1 MALNQ
6 RSTRTVL
13 AACMVSAAWSNASAQ
28 EIEPRAY
35 SNTPIGVNFLIV
47 GYAYTEGG
55 LSFDPSL
62 PVTDPQLSTSGPV
75 LGFAR
80 SIALWGKS
88 AKIDAIIPAA
98 SLSGTAL
105 LDGEPIERNVDGL
118 IDAKFRV
125 SVNLYGAPA
134 LGLKEFAGYK
144 PDTIVGVSLQVS
156 APTGQYDNQRLV
168 NLGSNRWWVK
178 PELGVTKTLGPWTL
192 EGTAAVTL
200 YADNGDFYGGQT
212 RSQDPLYSV
221 QGHAVYSFRSGLWTS
236 LDATYF
242 TGGRTAVN
250 GELNRDLQ
258 QNWRMGATLA
268 FPVNPYNSIKL
279 FASSGISARTGNN
292 YDLIGLAWQHRWGGG
307 L

>member
-1 MALNQ
+1 MLDH
-6 RSTRTVL
+6 RSAKSVL
-13 AACMVSAAWSNASAQ
+13 AARILSAACSNAGAQ

-35 SNTPIGVNFLIV
+35 SNAPVGVNFLVV

-62 PVTDPQLSTSGPV
+62 PVTDPQLSTSGPM

-80 SIALWGKS
+80 PIALWGKS

-118 IDAKFRV
+118 ADARFRL
-125 SVNLYGAPA
+125 SVNLLGAPA

-144 PDTIVGVSLQVS
+144 PDTIVGMSLQVS

-178 PELGVTKTLGPWTL
+178 PELGVSKTLGPWTL

-200 YADNGDFYGGQT
+200 FADNGDFYGGQT
-212 RSQDPLYSV
+212 QSQDPLYSA
-221 QGHAVYSFRSGLWTS
+221 QGHAVHNFHSGIWAS

-242 TGGRTAVN
+242 TGGRTTVN

-279 FASSGISARTGNN
+279 FASSGISERTGNN